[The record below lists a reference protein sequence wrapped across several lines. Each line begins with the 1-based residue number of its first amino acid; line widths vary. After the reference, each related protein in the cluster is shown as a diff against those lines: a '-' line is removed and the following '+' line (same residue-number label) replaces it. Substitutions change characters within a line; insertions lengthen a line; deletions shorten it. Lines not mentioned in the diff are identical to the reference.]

1 MRRFFSYGPVDCR
14 KHFCVPRKELIERCM
29 VQLVGE
35 DGEFGHYF
43 TVWAP
48 RQTGKT
54 WLMRQVKSE
63 IEARYG
69 DRFTL
74 GMMSMQGV
82 VMEEDESI
90 KGFLNKVPKLFR
102 DTFSINLDAP
112 PNSWEDF
119 QGLFHREIGVFKT
132 PVILFID
139 EFDSLPSRVIDQ
151 LVTLFRDIYLNRDN
165 YLLHGL
171 ALIGIRAVLGVESE
185 RGSPF
190 NIQRSLH
197 VENFTKDEVYDLYN
211 QYIEESDQKIEDEVI
226 ESVYRVTRGQ
236 PGLVCWF
243 GELLT
248 EKYNPGKDKV
258 IDIAVWEE
266 VYYNAVK
273 FEWNNTILNILKK
286 AKGRYLDKVLRLFQ
300 SPDLEFNLRSE
311 WCSYLY
317 LNGVIDYED
326 TKDVNGKRK
335 KLCIFS
341 SPFVQDTLYE
351 AFTLDMV
358 GEETPI
364 YALRIGDDL
373 RNVFE
378 GDDLNLPALID
389 RYRDYLKRLKDKG
402 LSPFKEQPKRSDLNI
417 YESGGHFHLYHWLMN
432 ALSRRCSVSPEFP
445 TGNGR
450 VDIHLRCDNRE
461 GVIEIKSFKD
471 MHTLEQSIV
480 QASRYAEGLNLRSIV
495 LVVFLTG
502 VEEDEAMQLKA
513 EKNMG
518 DIMVYVEP
526 VVI

>member
-1 MRRFFSYGPVDCR
+1 MRTFFSYGPVDCKR
-14 KHFCVPRKELIERCM
+14 HFCVPRKELIEKCII
-29 VQLVGE
+29 QLVGE
-35 DGEFGHYF
+35 DEDFGHYF

-54 WLMRQVKSE
+54 WLMRQVKKE

-82 VMEEDESI
+82 VLRDDEETE
-90 KGFLNKVPKLFR
+90 GFLDKIPDLILNTFDMDIEPPGNWEGFR
-102 DTFSINLDAP
+102 L
-112 PNSWEDF
+112 
-119 QGLFHREIGVFKT
+119 LFHKRKGIFKN

-139 EFDSLPSRVIDQ
+139 EFDSLPSKVIDQ
-151 LVTLFRDIYLNRDN
+151 LVTLFRDIYLNRES

-171 ALIGIRAVLGVESE
+171 ALIGVRAVLGVESE

-197 VENFTKDEVYDLYN
+197 VENFTRDEVWDLYN
-211 QYIEESDQKIEDEVI
+211 QYIEESGQRIEEEVI

-258 IDIAVWEE
+258 IDIDVWEE
-266 VYYNAVK
+266 VYRKALYV
-273 FEWNNTILNILKK
+273 EWNNTVLNLIKK
-286 AKGRYLDKVLRLFQ
+286 AKGRYLEYVLDIFNH
-300 SPDLEFNLRSE
+300 SDIEFSLDME

-317 LNGVIDYED
+317 LNGIIDVDTVED
-326 TKDVNGKRK
+326 ELGKKVEVCRFSNPFIQKRLYNALTNEFLGRK
-335 KLCIFS
+335 
-341 SPFVQDTLYE
+341 V
-351 AFTLDMV
+351 
-358 GEETPI
+358 PI

-373 RNVFE
+373 KDVFE
-378 GDDLNLPALID
+378 RDELDLPALIE
-389 RYRDYLKRLKDKG
+389 RYRDYLKRLKQKNI
-402 LSPFKEQPKRSDLNI
+402 SPFKEQPKRSDLNI

-432 ALSRRCSVSPEFP
+432 AVSDYCSISPEFP

-450 VDIHLRCDNRE
+450 VDIHLRCNGKE
-461 GVIEIKSFKD
+461 GVIEVKSFVSFKK
-471 MHTLEQSIV
+471 LQKAVI
-480 QASRYAEGLNLRSIV
+480 QASEYAKKLNFHSIV

-502 VEEDEAMQLKA
+502 VEEDEVMQLKA
-513 EKNMG
+513 ERVVEGIK
-518 DIMVYVEP
+518 VYVEP
-526 VVI
+526 VLI

>member
-1 MRRFFSYGPVDCR
+1 MRRFFSYGPVDCKR
-14 KHFCVPRKELIERCM
+14 HFCVPRKELIERCM

-54 WLMRQVKSE
+54 WLMRQVKKE
-63 IEARYG
+63 IEKRYK

-82 VMEEDESI
+82 VLKDDDEE
-90 KGFLNKVPKLFR
+90 GFLDRVPKLFR
-102 DTFSINLDAP
+102 DTFSIRLDEP
-112 PNSWEDF
+112 PSTWEDF
-119 QGLFHREIGVFKT
+119 QSLFHRDSGIFKS
-132 PVILFID
+132 PLILFID
-139 EFDSLPSRVIDQ
+139 EFDSLPSKVIDQ
-151 LVTLFRDIYLNRDN
+151 LVTLFRDIYLNRES

-171 ALIGIRAVLGVESE
+171 ALIGVRAVLGVESE

-197 VENFTKDEVYDLYN
+197 VENFTRDEVWDLYN
-211 QYIEESDQKIEDEVI
+211 QYIEESGQRVEDEVI
-226 ESVYRVTRGQ
+226 EAVYRVTRGQ

-248 EKYNPGKDKV
+248 EKYNPGKDKA
-258 IDIAVWEE
+258 IDMAVWDE

-273 FEWNNTILNILKK
+273 VEWNNTILNLIKK
-286 AKGRYLDKVLRLFQ
+286 AKGRYLDRVLDIFQ
-300 SPDLEFNLRSE
+300 SQEIEFNLRSD

-317 LNGVIDYED
+317 LNGIIDFED
-326 TKDVNGKRK
+326 TTDANGKRK
-335 KLCIFS
+335 KVCIFS

-351 AFTLDMV
+351 SFTLDMV
-358 GEETPI
+358 GDKTPI

-373 RNVFE
+373 SDVFE
-378 GDDLNLPALID
+378 RDELDLPALIE
-389 RYRDYLKRLKDKG
+389 RYRDYLKRLKQKNI
-402 LSPFKEQPKRSDLNI
+402 SPFREQPKRSDLNI

-450 VDIHLRCDNRE
+450 VDIHLRCNGKE
-461 GVIEIKSFKD
+461 GVIEVKSFRD

-480 QASRYAEGLNLRSIV
+480 QASEYAKRLNFSSIV

-502 VEEDEAMQLKA
+502 VEEDEVMQLKA
-513 EKNMG
+513 KRNIG

>member
-14 KHFCVPRKELIERCM
+14 KHFCVPRKELIDKC
-29 VQLVGE
+29 VIQLVGE
-35 DGEFGHYF
+35 DEDFGHYF

-54 WLMRQVKSE
+54 WLMRQVKKE
-63 IEARYG
+63 IEKRYK

-82 VMEEDESI
+82 VLREEEETER
-90 KGFLNKVPKLFR
+90 FLYKVKKLFR
-102 DTFSINLDAP
+102 DTFSVKLDEIP
-112 PNSWEDF
+112 STWEDF
-119 QGLFHREIGVFKT
+119 QSLFHRDSGIFKS
-132 PVILFID
+132 PLILFID
-139 EFDSLPSRVIDQ
+139 EFDSLPSKVIDQ
-151 LVTLFRDIYLNRDN
+151 LVTLFRDIYLNRES

-171 ALIGIRAVLGVESE
+171 ALIGVRAVLGVESE

-197 VENFTKDEVYDLYN
+197 VENFTRDEVWDLYN
-211 QYIEESDQKIEDEVI
+211 QYIEESGQKIEDEVI
-226 ESVYRVTRGQ
+226 ESVYSVTRGQ

-248 EKYNPGKDKV
+248 EKYNPGKDKA
-258 IDIAVWEE
+258 IDMELWKR
-266 VYYNAVK
+266 VYSRALRV
-273 FEWNNTILNILKK
+273 EWNNTVLNLMKK
-286 AKGRYLDKVLRLFQ
+286 ARSRYLEYVLDIFNH
-300 SPDLEFNLRSE
+300 SDIEFSLDMD

-317 LNGVIDYED
+317 LNGIIDYDETVD
-326 TKDVNGKRK
+326 EKGELIQVCRLSN
-335 KLCIFS
+335 
-341 SPFVQDTLYE
+341 PFIQLRLYN
-351 AFTLDMV
+351 ALTYDFV
-358 GEETPI
+358 GDRIPI

-373 RNVFE
+373 SDVFE

-513 EKNMG
+513 ERNMG

>member
-1 MRRFFSYGPVDCR
+1 MRKFFSYGPVDCKR
-14 KHFCVPRKELIERCM
+14 HFCVPRKELIDKC
-29 VQLVGE
+29 VIQLVGE
-35 DGEFGHYF
+35 DEDFGHYF

-54 WLMRQVKSE
+54 WLMRQVKKE
-63 IEARYG
+63 IEARYS
-69 DRFTL
+69 DRFSL

-82 VMEEDESI
+82 VLKEEDNEE
-90 KGFLNKVPKLFR
+90 GFLKELPLLIEETFKIKLSKEPVSWKEFR
-102 DTFSINLDAP
+102 V
-112 PNSWEDF
+112 
-119 QGLFHREIGVFKT
+119 LFKKEGGIFNR

-139 EFDSLPSRVIDQ
+139 EFDSLPAKVIDQ
-151 LVTLFRDIYLNRDN
+151 LVTLFRDIYLKRES

-171 ALIGIRAVLGVESE
+171 ALIGVRAVLGVDSD

-197 VENFTKDEVYDLYN
+197 VENFTRDEVWDLYN
-211 QYIEESDQKIEDEVI
+211 QYIEESGQRVEEEVI
-226 ESVYRVTRGQ
+226 EAVYRVTRGQ

-248 EKYNPGKDKV
+248 EKYNPGMDKA
-258 IDIAVWEE
+258 IDMAVWEE

-273 FEWNNTILNILKK
+273 FEWNNTVLNLIKK
-286 AKGRYLDKVLRLFQ
+286 AKGRYLDKVLMIFR
-300 SPDLEFNLRSE
+300 SPELEFNLRSE

-317 LNGVIDYED
+317 LNGVIDFED
-326 TKDVNGKRK
+326 TTDTNGKRK
-335 KLCIFS
+335 KVCIFS

-373 RNVFE
+373 SDVFE
-378 GDDLNLPALID
+378 ADELNLPALID
-389 RYRDYLKRLKDKG
+389 RYRDYLKRLKEKNI
-402 LSPFKEQPKRSDLNI
+402 SPFKEQPKRADLNI
-417 YESGGHFHLYHWLMN
+417 YESGGYFHLYHWLMN

-450 VDIHLRCDNRE
+450 VDIHLRCNNKE
-461 GVIEIKSFKD
+461 GIIEVKSFRD
-471 MHTLEQSIV
+471 MHILEQSIV
-480 QASRYAEGLNLRSIV
+480 QASEYAKKLNLHSIV

-502 VEEDEAMQLKA
+502 VEEDEVMQLKV
-513 EKNMG
+513 ERVVEGIK
-518 DIMVYVEP
+518 VYVEP
-526 VVI
+526 VLI